1 MKTNYTTKEL
11 KAQLRQGECAWPGGY
26 PLFFIASDGE
36 ALSFEAVRDNL
47 KSVIHSMRYEIN
59 DDWRIIGCEVNWE
72 YPSLFC
78 AHTNKRIESA
88 YAEEANA

>member
-11 KAQLRQGECAWPGGY
+11 KAQLRQGEYAWPGGY
-26 PLFFIASDGE
+26 PLFFIASGE

-72 YPSLFC
+72 DPSLFC